1 MIEQEGAHARSG
13 GGRDTHS
20 LHLKVEAYVRGMPQ
34 REALHSGASPLLHTT
49 LVLAAGST
57 ERETQRTR
65 TSTHT
70 HIER

>member
-34 REALHSGASPLLHTT
+34 REALNSGASPLLHTT

-57 ERETQRTR
+57 ERETENTHKH
-65 TSTHT
+65 THT
-70 HIER
+70 Y